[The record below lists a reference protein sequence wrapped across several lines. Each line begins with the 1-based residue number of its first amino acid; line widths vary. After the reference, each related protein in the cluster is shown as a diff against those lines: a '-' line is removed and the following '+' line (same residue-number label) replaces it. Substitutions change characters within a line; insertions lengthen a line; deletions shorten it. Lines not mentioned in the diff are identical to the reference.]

1 MSRILVV
8 FLVLGAVCSSS
19 LADPLYRNSEDVQIP
34 QLDGRIVGGQD
45 TNITHYPHQISMR
58 LRGNHRCGGSI
69 YNAHTIISASHCVN
83 TLTTVENLTIVAGS
97 SNIWFPTGPQQ
108 ELPVREII
116 MHPKYRSLNNDYDAA
131 ILIVDGEFVF
141 NEAVQPI
148 KLAKERPEHDTPVIV
163 TGWGT
168 TSEGGVISDVLQEVS
183 VNVVENTKC
192 KSSYPILLTGR
203 MLCAGVT
210 GGGKDACQGDS
221 GGPLIYNNELLGI
234 VSWGTGC
241 AREKYPGVYC
251 SVPDVFDWIVEASA
265 AYDYVGKVDFL

>member
-1 MSRILVV
+1 MSRILVA
-8 FLVLGAVCSSS
+8 FLLLGVSCS
-19 LADPLYRNSEDVQIP
+19 LADPIPRNDEAVIP

-58 LRGNHRCGGSI
+58 YRGNHRCGGSI
-69 YNAHTIISASHCVN
+69 ATPNIIISAAHCVN
-83 TLTTVENLTIVAGS
+83 TLTGPANLTIVAGS

-108 ELPVREII
+108 ELAVREFIV
-116 MHPKYRSLNNDYDAA
+116 HPKYRTLNNDYDAA
-131 ILIVDGEFVF
+131 ILILDGEFEF
-141 NEAVQPI
+141 NDAVQPI
-148 KLAKERPEHDTPVIV
+148 ELAKERPEHDTPVTV

-168 TSEGGVISDVLQEVS
+168 TSEGGTISDVLQEVS
-183 VNVVENTKC
+183 VNVVENTQC
-192 KSSYPILLTGR
+192 KSSYSIMLTSR

-221 GGPLIYNNELLGI
+221 GGPLVYKNELLGI

-251 SVPDVFDWIVEASA
+251 SVPDVRDWLEEALEA
-265 AYDYVGKVDFL
+265 NKDVGKIDFL

>member
-1 MSRILVV
+1 MSRILVA
-8 FLVLGAVCSSS
+8 FLVLGAVCSS
-19 LADPLYRNSEDVQIP
+19 LADPLYRSHEEVEVP

-58 LRGNHRCGGSI
+58 LRKNHRCGGAI
-69 YNAHTIISASHCVN
+69 VKGHIIVSAAHCVVD
-83 TLTTVENLTIVAGS
+83 LPSVDNLTIVAGS

-108 ELPVREII
+108 ELAVRKII

-131 ILIVDGEFVF
+131 ILIVDGEFEF

-148 KLAKERPEHDTPVIV
+148 ALAKERPEHDTPVVV

-168 TSEGGVISDVLQEVS
+168 TSEGGTISDVLQEVT
-183 VNVVENTKC
+183 VNVVENSQC
-192 KSSYPILLTGR
+192 KKAYSIMLTSR
-203 MLCAGVT
+203 MLCAGVP

-221 GGPLIYNNELLGI
+221 GGPLIHNNELLGI

-251 SVPDVFDWIVEASA
+251 GVPEVYDWLVETIAE
-265 AYDYVGKVDFL
+265 YDDVGKIDFL

>member
-8 FLVLGAVCSSS
+8 LLVLGAVCSSS
-19 LADPLYRNSEDVQIP
+19 LADPLYRNAEDVQIP

-45 TNITHYPHQISMR
+45 TNITRYPHQISMR

-69 YNAHTIISASHCVN
+69 LNANIIVSAAHCVN
-83 TLTTVENLTIVAGS
+83 ALITVTNLTIVAGS
-97 SNIWFPTGPQQ
+97 SNIWFPTGPYQ
-108 ELPVREII
+108 ELAVREII
-116 MHPKYRSLNNDYDAA
+116 MHPKYRALNNDYDAA
-131 ILIVDGEFVF
+131 ILIVDGDFVF

-148 KLAKERPEHDTPVIV
+148 KLAQERPEHDTLVTV

-168 TSEGGVISDVLQEVS
+168 TSEGGVISDVLQEVH
-183 VNVVENTKC
+183 VNVVENTVC
-192 KSSYPILLTGR
+192 KKSYPIMLTSR

-251 SVPDVFDWIVEASA
+251 SVPDLYEWFLETAA
-265 AYDYVGKVDFL
+265 AYASVGQIEFL